1 MDSVEEI
8 EDENSTDTDETLQ
21 IDSVIERSSTAARII
36 LISSNDFMR
45 DEIIRL
51 VSSAQRSEYLNTLQ
65 LIANAIDWS
74 LEDTNLLSIRS
85 RGQFN
90 RTLPPMEQETQMFWE
105 YLNYGLA
112 ALALIIIALI
122 EKRYRRW
129 RAQRYQQIIAQ

>member
-1 MDSVEEI
+1 
-8 EDENSTDTDETLQ
+8 
-21 IDSVIERSSTAARII
+21 
-36 LISSNDFMR
+36 MR

-90 RTLPPMEQETQMFWE
+90 RTLPPMEQEIQMFWE

-122 EKRYRRW
+122 EKRYRRR